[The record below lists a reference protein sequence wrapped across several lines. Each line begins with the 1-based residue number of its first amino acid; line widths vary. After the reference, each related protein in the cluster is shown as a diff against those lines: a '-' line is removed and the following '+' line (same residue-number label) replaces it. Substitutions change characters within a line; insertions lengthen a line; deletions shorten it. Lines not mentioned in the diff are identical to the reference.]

1 MSSLYRNTERKKL
14 LAEQAGKKIETLSLE
29 YNPLNTIKKDLGI
42 TNVVEEEAYKLY
54 ASIKEINL
62 LESRYGKR
70 VIDRRDLAHFVLSSN
85 MVLRD
90 IREYKSELS
99 EEVLKA
105 IKDFADKNG
114 IDLKYFSDNF
124 KILAPKKYFKKN
136 NRDISNVTHNI
147 YYKPTERGGHDV
159 DKYIEVYGSDFKYDL
174 FSPIKESVAVS
185 TDKEKNL
192 SHGII
197 ALTIIFNIVMLI
209 VLLMN
214 RNIDS
219 FYTLM
224 FLVGNLI
231 FYVLFNINYRN
242 IFHNKNYLNNL
253 HDIKQ
258 TLRTGE
264 GKIQL

>member
-1 MSSLYRNTERKKL
+1 MQSLHRNTERKKL
-14 LAEQAGKKIETLSLE
+14 LAEQAGKKIEALSLE
-29 YNPLNTIKKDLGI
+29 YNPLNIIKNDLGI

-105 IKDFADKNG
+105 IKDFADKND

-174 FSPIKESVAVS
+174 FSPFMESVSVS
-185 TDKEKNL
+185 TNKDRNL
-192 SHGII
+192 THGIT
-197 ALTIIFNIVMLI
+197 ALTLIFNIVMLFLVI
-209 VLLMN
+209 MSG
-214 RNIDS
+214 NINA
-219 FYTLM
+219 FYVLM
-224 FLVGNLI
+224 FLIGNLVFGI
-231 FYVLFNINYRN
+231 LFNINYRI
-242 IFHNKNYLNNL
+242 IFYNKNYTDNL
-253 HDIKQ
+253 RDIKE

-264 GKIQL
+264 GKI

>member
-14 LAEQAGKKIETLSLE
+14 LTEQANKKIETLSLE
-29 YNPLNTIKKDLGI
+29 YNPLNVIKKDLGI
-42 TNVVEEEAYKLY
+42 TNVVEEEAFKLY
-54 ASIKEINL
+54 ANSKEIDL
-62 LESRYGKR
+62 LESQYRKR
-70 VIDRRDLAHFVLSSN
+70 VIDRKDLAHFVLSSN

-99 EEVLKA
+99 VEVLKA
-105 IKDFADKNG
+105 IKDFADENG
-114 IDLKYFSDNF
+114 INLKYFSDNF

-136 NRDISNVTHNI
+136 NRDISNVVHNI

-185 TDKEKNL
+185 TNKEKNL

-197 ALTIIFNIVMLI
+197 ILTIIFNIVMLI
-209 VLLMN
+209 GLLMD

-219 FYTLM
+219 LYILM
-224 FLVGNLI
+224 FLMGNLV
-231 FYVLFNINYRN
+231 FYVLFNINYHI
-242 IFHNKNYLNNL
+242 IFNNKNYIDNL
-253 HDIKQ
+253 SDIKQ

-264 GKIQL
+264 GKI

>member
-14 LAEQAGKKIETLSLE
+14 LAEQANKKIETLSLE
-29 YNPLNTIKKDLGI
+29 YNPLNVIKKDLGI
-42 TNVVEEEAYKLY
+42 TNVVEEEAFKLY
-54 ASIKEINL
+54 ANSKEIDL
-62 LESRYGKR
+62 LESQYRKR
-70 VIDRRDLAHFVLSSN
+70 VIDRKDLAHFVLSSN

-99 EEVLKA
+99 VEVLKA
-105 IKDFADKNG
+105 IKDFADENG
-114 IDLKYFSDNF
+114 INLKYFSDNF

-136 NRDISNVTHNI
+136 NRDLTNVAHNI
-147 YYKPTERGGHDV
+147 YYKPTERGGYDV

-209 VLLMN
+209 ALLMD
-214 RNIDS
+214 RNIGS
-219 FYTLM
+219 LYILM
-224 FLVGNLI
+224 FLIGNVVFGI
-231 FYVLFNINYRN
+231 LFNINYRY
-242 IFHNKNYLNNL
+242 IFRNKDYLNNL

-264 GKIQL
+264 GKI

>member
-1 MSSLYRNTERKKL
+1 MQSLHRNTERKKL

-29 YNPLNTIKKDLGI
+29 YNPLNIIKNDLGI
-42 TNVVEEEAYKLY
+42 TNVVEEEAFKLY
-54 ASIKEINL
+54 ANIKEINI
-62 LESRYGKR
+62 LESQYGKR
-70 VIDRRDLAHFVLSSN
+70 VIDRKDLAHFVLSSN

-99 EEVLKA
+99 EEVLEA
-105 IKDFADKNG
+105 IKDFTEKNG

-136 NRDISNVTHNI
+136 NRDLTNVAHNI
-147 YYKPTERGGHDV
+147 YYKPTERGGYDV
-159 DKYIEVYGSDFKYDL
+159 DKYVEVYGSDFKYDL
-174 FSPIKESVAVS
+174 FSPIMESVAIN

-197 ALTIIFNIVMLI
+197 LFTIIFNIVMLI

-219 FYTLM
+219 LYILM
-224 FLVGNLI
+224 FLIGNI
-231 FYVLFNINYRN
+231 VFGILFNINYRI
-242 IFHNKNYLNNL
+242 IFYNKNYTDNL
-253 HDIKQ
+253 RDIKE

-264 GKIQL
+264 GKI

>member
-105 IKDFADKNG
+105 IKDFAEKNG

-242 IFHNKNYLNNL
+242 IFNNKNYIDNL
-253 HDIKQ
+253 SDIKQ

>member
-1 MSSLYRNTERKKL
+1 MQSLHRNTERKKL
-14 LAEQAGKKIETLSLE
+14 LAEQAGKKIEALSLE
-29 YNPLNTIKKDLGI
+29 YNPLNIIKNDLGI

-105 IKDFADKNG
+105 IKDFADKND

-174 FSPIKESVAVS
+174 FSPFMESVSVS
-185 TDKEKNL
+185 TNKDRNL
-192 SHGII
+192 AHGIT
-197 ALTIIFNIVMLI
+197 ALTLIFNIVMLFLVI
-209 VLLMN
+209 MSG
-214 RNIDS
+214 NINA
-219 FYTLM
+219 FYVLM
-224 FLVGNLI
+224 FLIGNLVFGI
-231 FYVLFNINYRN
+231 LFNINYRI
-242 IFHNKNYLNNL
+242 IFYNKNYTDNL
-253 HDIKQ
+253 RDIKE

-264 GKIQL
+264 GKI

>member
-1 MSSLYRNTERKKL
+1 MQSLHRNTERKKL
-14 LAEQAGKKIETLSLE
+14 LVEQAGKKIETLSLE
-29 YNPLNTIKKDLGI
+29 YNPLNIIKNDLGI
-42 TNVVEEEAYKLY
+42 TNVVEEEAFKLY
-54 ASIKEINL
+54 ANIKEINI
-62 LESRYGKR
+62 LESQYGKR
-70 VIDRRDLAHFVLSSN
+70 VIDRKDLAHFVLSSN

-99 EEVLKA
+99 EEVLEA
-105 IKDFADKNG
+105 IKDFTEKNG
-114 IDLKYFSDNF
+114 IDLKYFSGNF
-124 KILAPKKYFKKN
+124 KVLAPKKYFKKN
-136 NRDISNVTHNI
+136 NRDITNVAHNI

-159 DKYIEVYGSDFKYDL
+159 DKYVEVYGSDFKYDL
-174 FSPIKESVAVS
+174 FSPIKESAAVN
-185 TDKEKNL
+185 TDREKNL

-197 ALTIIFNIVMLI
+197 ILTIFFNIVMLI
-209 VLLMN
+209 LFIMS

-224 FLVGNLI
+224 FLVGNLL
-231 FYVLFNINYRN
+231 FYTLFNINYRN

-264 GKIQL
+264 GKIRL

>member
-14 LAEQAGKKIETLSLE
+14 LAEQANKKIETLSLE
-29 YNPLNTIKKDLGI
+29 YNPLNVIKKDLGI
-42 TNVVEEEAYKLY
+42 TNVVEEEAFKLY
-54 ASIKEINL
+54 ANSKEIDL
-62 LESRYGKR
+62 LESQYRKR
-70 VIDRRDLAHFVLSSN
+70 VIDRKDLAHFVLSSN

-99 EEVLKA
+99 VEVLKA
-105 IKDFADKNG
+105 IKDFADENG

-136 NRDISNVTHNI
+136 NRDISNVVHNI

-185 TDKEKNL
+185 TNKEKNL

-197 ALTIIFNIVMLI
+197 ILTIIFNIVMLI
-209 VLLMN
+209 LFTMSI
-214 RNIDS
+214 NIDS
-219 FYTLM
+219 LYTLT
-224 FLVGNLI
+224 FLMGNLV
-231 FYVLFNINYRN
+231 FYVLFNINYHI
-242 IFHNKNYLNNL
+242 IFNNKNYIDNL
-253 HDIKQ
+253 SDIKQ

-264 GKIQL
+264 GKI

>member
-1 MSSLYRNTERKKL
+1 MQSLHRNTERKKL
-14 LAEQAGKKIETLSLE
+14 LAEQAGKKIEALSLE
-29 YNPLNTIKKDLGI
+29 YNPLNITKNDLGI

-105 IKDFADKNG
+105 IKDFADKND

-136 NRDISNVTHNI
+136 NRDLTNVAHNI
-147 YYKPTERGGHDV
+147 YYKPTERGGYDV

-174 FSPIKESVAVS
+174 FSPIKESAAVS

-197 ALTIIFNIVMLI
+197 VLTIFFNIVMLI

-219 FYTLM
+219 LYILM
-224 FLVGNLI
+224 FLIGNI
-231 FYVLFNINYRN
+231 VFGILFNINYRI
-242 IFHNKNYLNNL
+242 IFYNKNYTDNL
-253 HDIKQ
+253 RDIKE

-264 GKIQL
+264 GKI